1 MPKVLL
7 CALICFIFLGCNNY
21 LVYRGDFDDN
31 KVNYYTT
38 RLATEDKIQ
47 KQSIAEIE
55 QNINNLLQL
64 CYVLYHRMPIQ
75 RDKDYVQKI
84 NLKLVR
90 LNHAIKILED
100 MRDKFH
106 RAFHLIFSREDMIVG
121 PLQLQFAIEVQYM
134 ASYLDLIHEIR
145 ARIIYLDEF
154 RKKCMLEV
162 GLPEEKLE
170 AVDSE
175 LLKVEKLLA
184 NVLVND
190 TPEYLKNVG
199 IVITRDTNFNFEFTH
214 PEDPQVNTTESAQK
228 ALLAAGNEGL
238 LKNVSSYEYY
248 FEKEQNKFNTS
259 YTALKASIDRFT
271 QTMKDFKAHISQVK
285 VEKVKAEHQVA
296 NQSQQITKIMESMAI
311 NIKKIYDETIIDI
324 RKMIGT
330 EIRYVDKNLWS
341 QIATEE
347 DNVAKVKNLEYY
359 KNSVLELNTLL
370 HQTVRMSNLQSQSN
384 GMLEN
389 LTYMGRYFVD
399 QTGIWGPGYKFL
411 SAEWQQ
417 KISINS
423 IVQSLKSYFGDLERE
438 SCEGLRPLWKTY
450 SEIVKRQGQAPSHKL
465 DSEGFLEEE

>member
-31 KVNYYTT
+31 KVSYYTT

-47 KQSIAEIE
+47 KQSISEIE

-121 PLQLQFAIEVQYM
+121 PLQLQFAIEIQYM

-170 AVDSE
+170 AVE
-175 LLKVEKLLA
+175 
-184 NVLVND
+184 N
-190 TPEYLKNVG
+190 
-199 IVITRDTNFNFEFTH
+199 EFH
-214 PEDPQVNTTESAQK
+214 YIIIDCPPS
-228 ALLAAGNEGL
+228 LGL
-238 LKNVSSYEYY
+238 LTINAFTAANSLLIPIQCLFITLRYNSP
-248 FEKEQNKFNTS
+248 QNYIFFLI
-259 YTALKASIDRFT
+259 YASIFCS
-271 QTMKDFKAHISQVK
+271 FVK
-285 VEKVKAEHQVA
+285 
-296 NQSQQITKIMESMAI
+296 I
-311 NIKKIYDETIIDI
+311 
-324 RKMIGT
+324 
-330 EIRYVDKNLWS
+330 
-341 QIATEE
+341 
-347 DNVAKVKNLEYY
+347 
-359 KNSVLELNTLL
+359 
-370 HQTVRMSNLQSQSN
+370 
-384 GMLEN
+384 
-389 LTYMGRYFVD
+389 F
-399 QTGIWGPGYKFL
+399 
-411 SAEWQQ
+411 
-417 KISINS
+417 
-423 IVQSLKSYFGDLERE
+423 
-438 SCEGLRPLWKTY
+438 
-450 SEIVKRQGQAPSHKL
+450 
-465 DSEGFLEEE
+465 